1 MTDKEFY
8 DTLQEIIIAL
18 KAKGYYSPYEQILG
32 YLKTGV
38 DTYITR
44 HNDARNKIKSLDKIK
59 LKEYIENNTIS

>member
-8 DTLQEIIIAL
+8 DRLHEIITAL
-18 KAKGYYSPYEQILG
+18 KSKGYSPYEQILG
-32 YLKTGV
+32 YLKTGS

-44 HNDARNKIKSLDKIK
+44 HNDARNKIKSLDRTK

>member
-8 DTLQEIIIAL
+8 DTLQEVFIAL
-18 KAKGYYSPYEQILG
+18 KAKGYSPHEQILG
-32 YLKTGV
+32 YLKTDI

-44 HNDARNKIKSLDKIK
+44 HNNARNKIKSLDKTK